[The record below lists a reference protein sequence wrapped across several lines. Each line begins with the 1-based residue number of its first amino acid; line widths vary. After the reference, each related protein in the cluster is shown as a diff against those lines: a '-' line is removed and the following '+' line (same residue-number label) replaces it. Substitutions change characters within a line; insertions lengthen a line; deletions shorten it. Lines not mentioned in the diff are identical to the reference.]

1 MSLTSKSLV
10 WRKIAASF
18 RQNFVFPTNA
28 SANWFPGHM
37 TKGLKMMERTLLE
50 TDLVIEVH
58 DGRIPLSGRY
68 VRFGGH
74 ITGHRPH
81 ILVLNKKDLAY
92 SRSRDESE
100 KLQNRFKKVI
110 MSEDPSLSDVIFTNC
125 KDIRCK
131 GLQSVLPRSIELI
144 QKSDRYHRASKPD
157 SNILIIGVPNVGKSS
172 LINLVRSGS
181 LKIGGKATKVGS
193 TPGVTRAMQTKIRV
207 HDEPL
212 IYLLDS
218 PGILMPNIK
227 DMYVALKLSLCA
239 SLKDSAVGEQ
249 LIADYL
255 LFWLNSHFR
264 FEYVEYMKLE
274 EPIDNCRIMLAK
286 SAIAHGFLTTFKDF
300 EKAGFRK
307 VPDLTRAANHFIKG
321 FRIGAFGPLNLDT
334 ELLQDCE

>member
-1 MSLTSKSLV
+1 MSLTSRSLA
-10 WRKIAASF
+10 WRKIASSF
-18 RQNFVFPTNA
+18 RQHFVFPTNA

-68 VRFGGH
+68 IRFGGH

-81 ILVLNKKDLAY
+81 ILVLNKRDLAY
-92 SRSRDESE
+92 PSSRSESE
-100 KLQNRFKKVI
+100 KLQNRFKTLI

-125 KDIRCK
+125 KDVKCK

-144 QKSDRYHRASKPD
+144 QKSDRYHRSSKPD

-172 LINLVRSGS
+172 LINLIRSGS
-181 LKIGGKATKVGS
+181 LKVGGKAAKVGP

-212 IYLLDS
+212 VYLLDS

-227 DMYVALKLSLCA
+227 DMHVALKLSLCA

-255 LFWLNSHFR
+255 LFRLNQQLR
-264 FEYVEYMKLE
+264 FEYVDFMKLE
-274 EPIDNCRIMLAK
+274 EPMDNCRVMLAK
-286 SAIAHGFLTTFKDF
+286 SAIAHGFMSPFRDF
-300 EKAGFRK
+300 EKGGFRDF
-307 VPDLTRAANHFIKG
+307 PDLTRTANHFIKG
-321 FRIGAFGPLNLDT
+321 FRTGAFGHMNLDT
-334 ELLQDCE
+334 ELL